1 MTPRPKPKWHPL
13 PWVAEFLPWTAGL
26 ALLSFSVAASMIVH
40 AQQTNLIP
48 VEAPVNIALS
58 APSLPAPNIQSTS
71 AEQPEEP
78 TGAVAFAPTWVT
90 SSDSSDNIRQD
101 IKVEN
106 DYAVDDR
113 VRLGLLYGQSF
124 IYDGQASIGNESIRD
139 AGITGRWRPNE
150 RLKLDG
156 MFGVSQLGSTSNGE
170 GQTVSKAFIPI
181 TNIHGSYTSAEE
193 STRIDLGFK
202 RSIFDLS
209 PELVANRVVRN
220 DFVIHP
226 QIGLQSGWRF
236 RELAEIGPVTS
247 AEGNNYRYNSEFT
260 VARKLAKNSELY
272 STFTTLHYARA
283 SNAGYFSPTMVHNL
297 EGGWSTDVDR
307 KSFALSLDCGLGAG
321 HAKEHG
327 ETFGS
332 WGLSAHTQTDLTWK
346 IRPGRN
352 VHATYEFYYDQS
364 APPLE
369 STQAGAWH
377 MSSLTVSF
385 RWSSD

>member
-1 MTPRPKPKWHPL
+1 LTPRPKPKWGPL
-13 PWVAEFLPWTAGL
+13 PWAAEFLLPTACL
-26 ALLSFSVAASMIVH
+26 ALLFSVAAPIIVH
-40 AQQTNLIP
+40 AQQTNLISA
-48 VEAPVNIALS
+48 EAAANIPAS
-58 APSLPAPNIQSTS
+58 AASLPAHNNQSTS
-71 AEQPEEP
+71 AEQPEDP
-78 TGAVAFAPTWVT
+78 SGVVVLAPTWIT
-90 SSDSSDNIRQD
+90 SSDSSGNIRQH
-101 IKVEN
+101 IKVES
-106 DYAVDDR
+106 DYAVGDR

-124 IYDGQASIGNESIRD
+124 ICDGQASGGNESIRD
-139 AGITGRWRPNE
+139 AGFIGRWRPNE

-156 MFGVSQLGSTSNGE
+156 MFGVSELGSTTNGD
-170 GQTVSKAFIPI
+170 GQAVSQTFIPI
-181 TNIHGSYTSAEE
+181 TNIDGSYTSAEE
-193 STRIDLGFK
+193 NARIDLGFK

-272 STFTTLHYARA
+272 STFTTLHYAHA
-283 SNAGYFSPTMVHNL
+283 SDAGYFSPTMVHNL
-297 EGGWSTDVDR
+297 EGGWSTEVDR
-307 KSFALSLDCGLGAG
+307 KSLVLSLDCGLGAG

-346 IRPGRN
+346 IRQGRN

-369 STQAGAWH
+369 SAQAGPWH
-377 MSSLTVSF
+377 MSILTVSF
-385 RWSSD
+385 RWLWD